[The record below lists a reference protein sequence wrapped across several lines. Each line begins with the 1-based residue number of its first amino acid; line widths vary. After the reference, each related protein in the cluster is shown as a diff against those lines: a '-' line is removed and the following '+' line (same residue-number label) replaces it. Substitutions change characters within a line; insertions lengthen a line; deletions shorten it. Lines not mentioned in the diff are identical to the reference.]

1 MNFSDGGRPWLA
13 DPAVWGQ
20 VKPTLDANIWFW
32 PVTINNVEFAAANP
46 YSQRTTTVAL
56 YRNSKATSSSCSSF
70 AFFVFPSAS
79 GRFHI
84 VWHRSGFQRSDF
96 PSPQNPSTHFCS
108 KCNKWLTASTN
119 FLWCLI
125 FPESGFHLF
134 KSGKDP
140 KRRICNLTENIWKPR
155 NHSPIAVCPL
165 SRCRKLTWN
174 WIWFIIFGSP
184 CFYTLAIWLVC
195 IWDLHIYEK
204 RSMR

>member
-1 MNFSDGGRPWLA
+1 M
-13 DPAVWGQ
+13 
-20 VKPTLDANIWFW
+20 
-32 PVTINNVEFAAANP
+32 
-46 YSQRTTTVAL
+46 
-56 YRNSKATSSSCSSF
+56 
-70 AFFVFPSAS
+70 FPSAS

-125 FPESGFHLF
+125 FPESGFHVF

-174 WIWFIIFGSP
+174 WMWFIIFGLP

-195 IWDLHIYEK
+195 IWDLHIYM
-204 RSMR
+204 RSDLWDSSLYVLDIACTIWRTSYCKCKKSATAELERRHWQWHLWWFSSALQSTWSLITKSK